1 LSSTISEIGLKKDF
15 EVIWIDNTSQ
25 LLKDLDD
32 VTLEIYHYEEAMA
45 PKLVSSLAEPYIV
58 TEGLTDSLNVLSI
71 NSASGFIIDKPIT
84 LDLNVIINQLP
95 ELGCPPN
102 GFVVPGTTE
111 KISVVNGNK
120 QFALSACEL
129 ATLINLEAS
138 GYSAS
143 DEGGFLI
150 LTGDFTGPES
160 SLEMNDGSLNCVIG
174 SITGDTASGTDITR
188 ILDLFPKIMTR
199 IDTGRYVCLAVHL
212 TVPPFILGERY
223 FALFKGLDPITNR
236 FEFHQEDFTLVN
248 KIGGQ
253 VGLHFSFLK

>member
-1 LSSTISEIGLKKDF
+1 LSSTISEIGIKKDF

-32 VTLEIYHYEEAMA
+32 VTLEIYHYEEAFS

-58 TEGLTDSLNVLSI
+58 TEGLTDSLNILSI
-71 NSASGFIIDKPIT
+71 SSVSGFVIDKPIT
-84 LDLNVIINQLP
+84 LDLDIVVTQLP
-95 ELGCPPN
+95 GLGCQGN
-102 GFVVPGTTE
+102 DFVVPGTTE
-111 KISVVNGNK
+111 KIAIVNGNK

-129 ATLINLEAS
+129 AALINLEAS

-143 DEGGFLI
+143 DEGGFLV
-150 LTGDFTGPES
+150 LTGDFPGS
-160 SLEMNDGSLNCVIG
+160 GNSLEVNDGSLNCVIG
-174 SITGDTASGTDITR
+174 IITGDTASGTDIAR
-188 ILDLFPKIMTR
+188 LLDVDPKIMTR

-253 VGLHFSFLK
+253 FGLHFSFLR